1 MILKKMI
8 VACVVALTL
17 SASGE
22 TFQTSDLFSI
32 DLPDGWLQV
41 PADIL
46 DEFSLKN
53 ESISSNAPAQY
64 YDYGYQAEAPNGR
77 WLSYP
82 YVLVQVRPIG
92 RIPSS
97 ELARYQKLSAEVEE
111 FTLPEVSVGDAVYDK
126 ENQTLW
132 STLATHTD
140 DGTPVKAL
148 VAVKLTEVGY
158 IRLMGCTTEDTFGEY
173 ESIFRE
179 AFSLLGIDESI
190 AYKPQVADAIPSVGG
205 IKTGKVLVWIVQA
218 MVIGGVL
225 WAIYLPLRRKL
236 KNK

>member
-1 MILKKMI
+1 MMMKKTI
-8 VACVVALTL
+8 TACIAAMAL

-22 TFQTSDLFSI
+22 IFQTTDLFSI
-32 DLPDGWLQV
+32 DLPDGWDVV
-41 PADIL
+41 PVDVL
-46 DEFSLKN
+46 DAFALKN
-53 ESISSNAPAQY
+53 EDISSNAPAQY
-64 YDYGYQAEAPNGR
+64 YDYGYQAASTNGQ

-82 YVLVQVRPIG
+82 YVLIQVQQVG

-97 ELARYQKLSAEVEE
+97 ELAKYQKLGSEMQE

-158 IRLMGCTTEDTFGEY
+158 IRLMGCATEDAFGEY
-173 ESIFRE
+173 EPIFRK
-179 AFSLLGIDESI
+179 AFSTLGIDASI
-190 AYKPQVADAIPSVGG
+190 AYKPQMADAIPSVGG
-205 IKTGKVLVWIVQA
+205 IKTGKVLVWFVQA
-218 MVIGGVL
+218 VVIGGIL
-225 WAIYLPLRRKL
+225 WALYVPLRRKL
-236 KNK
+236 KK